1 MTPKEWADKTIK
13 DIERKRSL
21 RKEGERQAQA
31 HGIANMHKVQRRIR
45 KYE

>member
-1 MTPKEWADKTIK
+1 MTPKEWADKTKK
-13 DIERKRSL
+13 DIERKRAL

-31 HGIANMHKVQRRIR
+31 HSIGNMHKVQRRLR

>member
-13 DIERKRSL
+13 DIERKREL
-21 RKEGERQAQA
+21 KKQGERQAQA
-31 HGIANMHKVQRRIR
+31 YSIDNMHKVQRRIR